1 MARKPSKN
9 DRTCKEMT
17 DLLLGYVNN
26 ELGTPGMENFEKHLK
41 ICPDCVSF
49 LNTYKTTIRTTQHVP
64 VAKMPATVQDKLLAY
79 IRKQAKKI
87 AGLVMFI
94 VGHLTA

>member
-1 MARKPSKN
+1 
-9 DRTCKEMT
+9 MT
-17 DLLLGYVNN
+17 DLILGYVNDQLSRAAKQ
-26 ELGTPGMENFEKHLK
+26 EFERHLK

-49 LNTYKTTIRTTQHVP
+49 LNTYKKTIRTTQQIP
-64 VAKMPATVQDKLLAY
+64 VAKMPSKVQDKLLAY